1 MSFWLVHPISLLT
14 GSHNIRDEHQEKWS
28 QAYCA
33 DHSYFQ
39 TDSEPILADI
49 MGKMWLLKPLIYLSD
64 FMTAVIKHGHWCEED
79 ALRIHIMLHV
89 GS

>member
-14 GSHNIRDEHQEKWS
+14 GSHNIRAEHQEKWG

-39 TDSEPILADI
+39 TDSEPILAVV
-49 MGKMWLLKPLIYLSD
+49 MGKLWLLKLLVYLSD
-64 FMTAVIKHGHWCEED
+64 FMTAMINSGHWYEED
-79 ALRIHIMLHV
+79 ALRIPIMLHV
-89 GS
+89 GF